1 MFQPPPD
8 QANFSFETGAIAD
21 LVLQLFV
28 QELNDVLLRPL
39 HTVVVTSMTDS
50 DFSL

>member
-8 QANFSFETGAIAD
+8 QANFSFETGSIAD
-21 LVLQLFV
+21 LILLFFV
-28 QELNDVLLRPL
+28 QELNDVFLRPL
-39 HTVVVTSMTDS
+39 HTFVVAWMTDS